1 MVIAAVIE
9 TRIARDDVS
18 FVVSIVVG
26 DFRDLRLDRLAE
38 WCSLARGKMYYGIRQ
53 VKY

>member
-9 TRIARDDVS
+9 TRIARDD
-18 FVVSIVVG
+18 VSIVVG

-38 WCSLARGKMYYGIRQ
+38 WCSLARGKM
-53 VKY
+53 